1 MLPAEDGLAV
11 GAVLEGA
18 GVEGE
23 VLGAE
28 EVADEAAPDDWSPSL
43 FLSWLQA
50 ARASVVASIKP
61 RISTR
66 FMQIPPK

>member
-1 MLPAEDGLAV
+1 M
-11 GAVLEGA
+11 
-18 GVEGE
+18 EGE